1 MKKLYFS
8 LLLLFAATLAW
19 ADIPAGKTIY
29 LDVSQHWCCH
39 KSYYLFVNHNG
50 NKNYRMSPDPE
61 RAGVYQYVTTGS
73 IPSEVRFMY
82 RDDRSDDFT
91 TDWLGLGNGNEAQPS
106 SHWSESKPYYIIDS
120 EDGKSGHWAAAPSS
134 TGKNTLGDVQANFI
148 YNCATEDYNID
159 LYIPFDGAPCGLLIS
174 SPAMSKPKKT
184 GRPRSPYQYVIEGIT
199 ATEGQTV
206 EVTISL
212 CSDVTCTEPI
222 ESRTFQLT
230 VPAKG
235 NCENTQTITVCKGE
249 QTTLTA
255 SIDAEVYLWHSDDPN
270 IDSLTTR
277 SVTIPTENVGTYS
290 YSVEAYKTI
299 VTAEQNLMVGGDF
312 ETINGFV
319 SDYQY
324 AGTFE
329 AGTYANYYNTA
340 PKSMRSDIFALVGN
354 TADFW
359 NLFESI
365 DPHSGNY
372 FGLFDAGKD
381 GYAWQAFTEYP
392 SDITKSNDNLIIRKD
407 SIYYF
412 SYSVAHPNVP
422 AESDSPAILQFVI
435 SYDGGNTVEPLSDPD
450 TVSTADYE
458 WHERHI
464 TWKAEKT
471 SLNVMIGVLN
481 LNDNA
486 GVGNDFCLDDIMF
499 QSVSYASSKKA
510 FTDIFDVIV
519 RNCDDCPD
527 ITPTTQDTTV
537 CADELPYTWHKHTF
551 NAAGTWTETIISRV
565 TGCDSLITHY
575 TLKTKDCTIPC
586 PDVITT
592 MLDTT
597 VCLEEMPYTWYGH
610 KFNTTADTFRDT
622 LRNAQNCDSII
633 TVYSLQTKDCTIP
646 CEIQIYRKWNDFL
659 FVDNSDSIYTSF
671 QWYYEQTAIEG
682 ATEQYY
688 RVPDPAT
695 QTGEFYVLLN
705 GSIET
710 CPTTIAN
717 ATPSAPIYPAGKS
730 KTLVSKRV
738 YVPLANFT
746 IIVYT
751 YDDGTIETEKQLHY

>member
-29 LDVSQHWCCH
+29 LDVSQYWCCH

-61 RAGVYQYVTTGS
+61 RAGVYQYVTTGR

-82 RDDRSDDFT
+82 RDDRTDAYN

-120 EDGKSGHWAAAPSS
+120 EDGKSGHWAAAPLS

-159 LYIPFDGAPCGLLIS
+159 LYIPFDGAPCGLLIT
-174 SPAMSKPKKT
+174 SPQMIKPKKV
-184 GRPRSPYQYVIEGIT
+184 RKPHSPYQYIIEGIT
-199 ATEGQTV
+199 ASEGQTV
-206 EVTISL
+206 EVTVAL
-212 CSDVTCTEPI
+212 CNDAICTDIAET
-222 ESRTFQLT
+222 RTFQLT

-277 SVTIPTENVGTYS
+277 SVTIPTENVGKYS

-329 AGTYANYYNTA
+329 AGAYADYYTTA
-340 PKSMRSDIFALVGN
+340 PEDEKSNIFALVGN

-365 DPHSGNY
+365 DPHGGNY
-372 FGLFDAGKD
+372 LGLFDAGKN

-412 SYSVAHPNVP
+412 SYSVAHPNVF
-422 AESDSPAILQFVI
+422 SQSNSPAILQFVI

-450 TVSTADYE
+450 TVSTADNE

-471 SLNVMIGVLN
+471 SLKVMIGVLN
-481 LNDNA
+481 LNKND

-565 TGCDSLITHY
+565 TGCDSLITNY
-575 TLKTKDCTIPC
+575 TLK
-586 PDVITT
+586 
-592 MLDTT
+592 
-597 VCLEEMPYTWYGH
+597 
-610 KFNTTADTFRDT
+610 
-622 LRNAQNCDSII
+622 
-633 TVYSLQTKDCTIP
+633 TKDCTIP

-738 YVPLANFT
+738 YVPLANFI

-751 YDDGTIETEKQLHY
+751 YDDGTIETEKQLRY

>member
-61 RAGVYQYVTTGS
+61 RAGVYQYVTTGR

-82 RDDRSDDFT
+82 RDDRTDPYN
-91 TDWLGLGNGNEAQPS
+91 TDWLGLGNNEAQPS
-106 SHWSESKPYYIIDS
+106 SHWSESTPYYIIDS
-120 EDGKSGHWAAAPSS
+120 ENGKSGHWAAAPSS

-148 YNCATEDYNID
+148 YNCATKDYNID

-329 AGTYANYYNTA
+329 AGTYADYYSKA
-340 PKSMRSDIFALVGN
+340 PTSMKSNIFALVGN

-381 GYAWQAFTEYP
+381 GYAWQAFTDYP
-392 SDITKSNDNLIIRKD
+392 SDITKSNDNLIILKD

-422 AESDSPAILQFVI
+422 AESKSPAILQFVI
-435 SYDGGNTVEPLSDPD
+435 SYDGGKTVEPLSDPD

-458 WHERHI
+458 WYERHI

-471 SLNVMIGVLN
+471 SLNVMIGVRN
-481 LNDNA
+481 LNKND

-499 QSVSYASSKKA
+499 QSVSYASSKRA

-519 RNCDDCPD
+519 KNCEDCPD
-527 ITPTTQDTTV
+527 ITPTQKDTTV
-537 CADELPYTWHKHTF
+537 CADEMPFTWHGHTF
-551 NAAGTWTETIISRV
+551 NTAGKWTETVISQV

-575 TLKTKDCTIPC
+575 TLNTNDCTIPC
-586 PDVITT
+586 PDVTTT

-710 CPTTIAN
+710 CPTTISN
-717 ATPSAPIYPAGKS
+717 ATPSAPLYPAGKS

-751 YDDGTIETEKQLHY
+751 YDDGTIETEKQLRY